1 MTQSHVT
8 MASNGRLVI
17 PAAMRAE
24 IGLAEGGKLVARV
37 ENGVVVLEP
46 IDVAIR
52 RAKAMVRAYVPKGA
66 SLVDEVIAERHE
78 GASRE

>member
-1 MTQSHVT
+1 

-17 PAAMRAE
+17 PAAMRTE
-24 IGLAEGGKLVARV
+24 IGLAEGGKLVPRV

-46 IDVAIR
+46 IDIAIR
-52 RAKAMVRAYVPKGA
+52 RAKDMVRAYLPKSGM

-78 GASRE
+78 DAARE